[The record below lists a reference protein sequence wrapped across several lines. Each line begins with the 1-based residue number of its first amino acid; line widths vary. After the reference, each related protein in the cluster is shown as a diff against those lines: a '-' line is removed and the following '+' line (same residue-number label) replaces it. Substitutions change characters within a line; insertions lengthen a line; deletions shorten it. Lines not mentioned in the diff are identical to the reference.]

1 MINLTTINGGF
12 IMNKSEYLFEGEK
25 EILNNEQAHVPT
37 NGGILLIDTTMKVD
51 NKEFQTI
58 EQLLQELYK

>member
-1 MINLTTINGGF
+1 MNGYEF
-12 IMNKSEYLFEGEK
+12 YLQGEK
-25 EILNNEQAHVPT
+25 EIINNEQAHVPT
-37 NGGILLIDTTMKVD
+37 NQGILLIDTTIKVD

>member
-1 MINLTTINGGF
+1 MINLTTTSKGF
-12 IMNKSEYLFEGEK
+12 IMNGYEFYLQGEK
-25 EILNNEQAHVPT
+25 EIINNEQAHVPT
-37 NGGILLIDTTMKVD
+37 NQGILLIDTTIKVD